1 VQRQL
6 CRTGRIGEN
15 RDAAGRDGIRRKLG
29 AVTSSTGQRGKYV
42 ARPDELTAGGDA
54 GRSDLRPDEGRAEYL
69 T

>member
-1 VQRQL
+1 
-6 CRTGRIGEN
+6 
-15 RDAAGRDGIRRKLG
+15 
-29 AVTSSTGQRGKYV
+29 VTSSTGQRGKYV